1 MVQAKH
7 KGHQA
12 GLSLVQSM
20 VVSLLLTGASV
31 AVVRNLGFS
40 AKSTRTQPQVTD
52 LDMLD
57 FNLRE
62 SLSCENTLNA
72 QVIAKPTLC
81 TGSYILR
88 FHDGT
93 PVLQVFGQGQT
104 RARCPPGGRR
114 LLVDDKETNP
124 ADATAKEWRPLCEN
138 TMSLCQHLF
147 PGFSCPAGQSLQGS
161 LGGMPSVC
169 LHLMQEGSTPCC
181 ARRCVIVSGSCHT
194 GCRGRTGQAGFQKR
208 L

>member
-62 SLSCENTLNA
+62 SLSCENTLSA
-72 QVIAKPTLC
+72 QVIAKATLC
-81 TGSYILR
+81 T
-88 FHDGT
+88 
-93 PVLQVFGQGQT
+93 
-104 RARCPPGGRR
+104 
-114 LLVDDKETNP
+114 
-124 ADATAKEWRPLCEN
+124 
-138 TMSLCQHLF
+138 
-147 PGFSCPAGQSLQGS
+147 
-161 LGGMPSVC
+161 
-169 LHLMQEGSTPCC
+169 
-181 ARRCVIVSGSCHT
+181 
-194 GCRGRTGQAGFQKR
+194 
-208 L
+208 